1 VTDHRIGLTLYNL
14 DRIMDGDL
22 GELIQSL
29 HAADVA
35 ERLKQS
41 AAGA

>member
-1 VTDHRIGLTLYNL
+1 
-14 DRIMDGDL
+14 MDGDL

-29 HAADVA
+29 QTADVV

-41 AAGA
+41 AAAAA

>member
-1 VTDHRIGLTLYNL
+1 L
-14 DRIMDGDL
+14 DRVMDGDL

-29 HAADVA
+29 QTADVA

-41 AAGA
+41 AAAA